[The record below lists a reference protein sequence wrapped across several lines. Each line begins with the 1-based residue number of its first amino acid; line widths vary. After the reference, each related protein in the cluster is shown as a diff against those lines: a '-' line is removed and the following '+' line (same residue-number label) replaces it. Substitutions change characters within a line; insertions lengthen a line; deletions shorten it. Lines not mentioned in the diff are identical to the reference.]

1 MGYAGGLTRNPD
13 YGNIGDHTEAVQ
25 IDYDPAR
32 ISYTDLL
39 DIFWN
44 SHSPS
49 GRQGSRQYM
58 RAVFYRDQHQQA
70 LALRSKRAVQGPING
85 EVHTRIVPECSFT
98 LAEDYHQKYHL
109 KSYADLAREMRRI
122 YPSEKDFVGSTA
134 VARLN
139 GYTGGYGGR
148 EQLHLE
154 IDRLGL
160 SSGSRR
166 FLDNL
171 VKGRELFNAS
181 QYT

>member
-1 MGYAGGLTRNPD
+1 VGYAGGMTRNPD
-13 YGNIGDHTEAVQ
+13 YGNIGDHTEVVQ

-44 SHSPS
+44 SHNPY
-49 GRQGSRQYM
+49 GRQGSPQYM
-58 RAVFYRDQHQQA
+58 RAIFYRAQRQQA
-70 LALRSKRAVQGPING
+70 LALRSKRAVQGPMG
-85 EVHTRIVPECSFT
+85 GQVHTRVAPERSFT

-122 YPSEKDFVGSTA
+122 YPSEKDFVSSTA

-139 GYTGGYGGR
+139 GYAGGYGDR
-148 EQLHLE
+148 EQLHFE

-171 VKGRELFNAS
+171 VKGRASFNAS
-181 QYT
+181 QYI

>member
-1 MGYAGGLTRNPD
+1 M
-13 YGNIGDHTEAVQ
+13 GDHTEAVQ
-25 IDYDPAR
+25 IDYDSAR

-44 SHSPS
+44 SHNPS
-49 GRQGSRQYM
+49 GRQSSRQYM
-58 RAVFYRDQHQQA
+58 RAVFYHDQRQQT
-70 LALRSKRAVQGPING
+70 LALSSKRVVQGSIDS
-85 EVHTRIVPECSFT
+85 EVYTRVVPERSFT

-109 KSYADLAREMRRI
+109 KSYVDLAREMRRI
-122 YPSEKDFVGSTA
+122 YPSEKEFVGSTA

-139 GYTGGYGGR
+139 GYTGGYGGG
-148 EQLHLE
+148 EQLHRE

-160 SSGSRR
+160 SPRSRR

-181 QYT
+181 QYI